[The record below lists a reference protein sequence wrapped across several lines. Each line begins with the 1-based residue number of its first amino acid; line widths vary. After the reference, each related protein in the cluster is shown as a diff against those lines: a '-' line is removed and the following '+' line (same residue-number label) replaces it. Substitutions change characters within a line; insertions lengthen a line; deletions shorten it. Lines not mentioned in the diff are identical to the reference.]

1 MRAIELASEE
11 GKAMASNSVASATP
25 TGGWDNH
32 PGNDVDD
39 GQPQGPEIEIIT
51 PINFFTTYSNQV
63 RKKHHNS
70 NPRPTDR
77 VTRLL

>member
-1 MRAIELASEE
+1 MEFASEE

-39 GQPQGPEIEIIT
+39 GQPQWPENEIINEVN
-51 PINFFTTYSNQV
+51 IFYLLL
-63 RKKHHNS
+63 
-70 NPRPTDR
+70 NPRVCHEFEEMKRDDFFRITFDYF
-77 VTRLL
+77 

>member
-1 MRAIELASEE
+1 LARRASSLRAMEFASEE

-39 GQPQGPEIEIIT
+39 GQPQ
-51 PINFFTTYSNQV
+51 
-63 RKKHHNS
+63 
-70 NPRPTDR
+70 
-77 VTRLL
+77 